1 MKTRFLLF
9 STVFLVS
16 ILTVFLSNGQ
26 VYGKT
31 GSVVSQNEN
40 PKKLEVVLQRIYLD
54 GEVSEETIEETVWS
68 MEDFWSKYDKWQ
80 LVDMTSRELVFKQ
93 EVDDISPLL
102 KTNGYFGINEE
113 GILTIYNGKPAEENI
128 IQSFFQLDLKK
139 LESKQHEDLQKG
151 IPIKSRD
158 RYVKV
163 LETFKNLTTIET
175 TN

>member
-9 STVFLVS
+9 SAVLLVS
-16 ILTVFLSNGQ
+16 FITIISSTGQ
-26 VYGKT
+26 VYGKS
-31 GSVVSQNEN
+31 GSTHSLNEN
-40 PKKLEVVLQRIYLD
+40 PKKLEVVLKRIYLD
-54 GEVSEETIEETVWS
+54 GEVSEEVVEETVWS

-80 LVDMTSRELVFKQ
+80 LVDMTSKELVFKQ
-93 EVDDISPLL
+93 EIDDISPLL
-102 KTNGYFGINEE
+102 KANGYFGINDE
-113 GILTIYNGKPAEENI
+113 GILTIYNGKPAQENI
-128 IQSFFQLDLKK
+128 IQSFFQIDLKK
-139 LESKQHEDLQKG
+139 LESKQQEDLQKG

>member
-9 STVFLVS
+9 STVLLVS
-16 ILTVFLSNGQ
+16 ILVVFLSNGQ
-26 VYGKT
+26 VYGKS
-31 GSVVSQNEN
+31 GSDVSQNEN
-40 PKKLEVVLQRIYLD
+40 PKKLEVVLKRIYLD
-54 GEVSEETIEETVWS
+54 GEVSEETVEETVWS

-80 LVDMTSRELVFKQ
+80 LVDMGSKELVFKQ

-102 KTNGYFGINEE
+102 KANGYFGINKE
-113 GILTIYNGKPAEENI
+113 GILTIYNGKPAKENI
-128 IQSFFQLDLKK
+128 IQSFFQIDLKK
-139 LESKQHEDLQKG
+139 LESKQQEDLQKG

-175 TN
+175 PN